1 MSNFIDLLE
10 SQLSKEYGLEFV
22 EKEIML
28 LFLAIS
34 KTETFDETELIFKNL
49 EDIQLVL
56 AKAIFKN
63 KIEVS
68 EFLSDFVS
76 NFDRIDDIITQKILY
91 EEIKSKYTN

>member
-63 KIEVS
+63 KKEVS

>member
-22 EKEIML
+22 EKEIIL

-49 EDIQLVL
+49 GDIQLVL

-63 KIEVS
+63 KMEVS

>member
-34 KTETFDETELIFKNL
+34 KTEIFDETELIFKNL

>member
-1 MSNFIDLLE
+1 
-10 SQLSKEYGLEFV
+10 
-22 EKEIML
+22 
-28 LFLAIS
+28 
-34 KTETFDETELIFKNL
+34 
-49 EDIQLVL
+49 VL

>member
-10 SQLSKEYGLEFV
+10 NQLSKKYGLEFF
-22 EKEIML
+22 EKEIIL

-34 KTETFDETELIFKNL
+34 KTEKFDETELIFKNL
-49 EDIQLVL
+49 GDIQFVL

-63 KIEVS
+63 EMEVS

-91 EEIKSKYTN
+91 EEIKSKYIN

>member
-22 EKEIML
+22 EEEIML

-63 KIEVS
+63 KMEVS

>member
-63 KIEVS
+63 KMEVS